1 MPRKRKRDQDGIFTR
16 PDSPYWWASFTNER
30 GKPTRRST
38 RIRCEEDPQGLKA
51 KAVRAK
57 WVFEAD
63 ASRVAGATTDEIGH
77 TFDELMIA
85 YLKNVSI
92 NKKSG
97 DSRDKQCIKKL
108 YPAFSGKDLSAL
120 TAIDA
125 RSYIDSRKRQ
135 GAAAGTINK
144 EIGLFS
150 AALNWAKRELE
161 WDVSN
166 PFQGR
171 RLKEPPGRNRW
182 LTKKEALRL
191 IQAAEQSTKAPHLV
205 DFIILG
211 LNTGMRPGE
220 MLALDWDRVDL
231 TENLIYFNEGDQKND
246 RLGSVPVNKEARQ
259 ALISRARFRSEHCPD
274 SRWVFC
280 KKDGSRI
287 LKIKRSFR
295 TAVIN
300 AGLEDVRPHDLRRT
314 CGSWLAQSGVS
325 INTISLLLRHS
336 DISVTQRVYAHLS
349 PVEIRAAVDV
359 LNSESGYKVSRS
371 GFTLVKNEKEVK
383 K

>member
-1 MPRKRKRDQDGIFTR
+1 MPRKRKRDQDGVFSR
-16 PDSPYWWASFTNER
+16 PDSPYWWASFTDEC

-38 RIRCEEDPQGLKA
+38 RIRCDEDPQGLKA

-63 ASRVAGATTDEIGH
+63 ANRVAGAGSEEIGH

-85 YLKNVSI
+85 YLKAVSA

-97 DSRDKQCIKKL
+97 DSRDRQCLKNL
-108 YPAFSGKDLSAL
+108 YPVFTGRTLSTL
-120 TAIDA
+120 TAADA
-125 RSYIDSRKRQ
+125 RSYIETRKKQ
-135 GAAAGTINK
+135 GVAPGTINK

-150 AALNWAKRELE
+150 AALNWSKRELE
-161 WDVSN
+161 WEVLN

-191 IQAAEQSTKAPHLV
+191 VQAAEQSVKAPHLA

-220 MLALDWDRVDL
+220 MLALDWNRVDL
-231 TENLIYFNEGDQKND
+231 SENLIYFNEGDQKND
-246 RLGSVPVNKEARQ
+246 RLGSVPINSEARH
-259 ALISRARFRSEHCPD
+259 ALLRRAKYRAEHCPA
-274 SRWVFC
+274 SLWVFC

-287 LKIKRSFR
+287 LKVKRSFR
-295 TAVIN
+295 TAVQK
-300 AGLEDVRPHDLRRT
+300 AGLEDIRPHDLRRT

-349 PVEIRAAVDV
+349 PVEIRAAVDA
-359 LNSESGYKVSRS
+359 LGGESGYRVSRS
-371 GFTLVKNEKEVK
+371 GFTLIK

>member
-1 MPRKRKRDQDGIFTR
+1 
-16 PDSPYWWASFTNER
+16 
-30 GKPTRRST
+30 
-38 RIRCEEDPQGLKA
+38 
-51 KAVRAK
+51 
-57 WVFEAD
+57 
-63 ASRVAGATTDEIGH
+63 
-77 TFDELMIA
+77 MIA

-97 DSRDKQCIKKL
+97 DMRDKQSLKNL
-108 YPAFSGKDLSAL
+108 YPVFTGRVLSTLA
-120 TAIDA
+120 AVDA
-125 RSYIDSRKRQ
+125 RSYIERRKRQ
-135 GAAAGTINK
+135 GVTAGTINK
-144 EIGLFS
+144 EIGMFS
-150 AALNWAKRELE
+150 AALNWAKSELE
-161 WDVSN
+161 WDISN

-191 IQAAEQSTKAPHLV
+191 IQAAKRSAKAPHLA
-205 DFIILG
+205 DFIVLG

-231 TENLIYFNEGDQKND
+231 SVNLIYFNEGDQKND
-246 RLGSVPVNKEARQ
+246 RLGSVPINQEARH
-259 ALISRARFRSEHCPD
+259 ALVKRAKFRAEHCPD
-274 SRWVFC
+274 SPWVFC

-287 LKIKRSFR
+287 LKVKRSFR
-295 TAVIN
+295 TAVVN

-325 INTISLLLRHS
+325 INAISLLLRHS
-336 DISVTQRVYAHLS
+336 DISVTERVYAHLS
-349 PVEIRAAVDV
+349 PVETRAAVDV
-359 LNSESGYKVSRS
+359 LNGNSGYKVSRS